1 MMRPA
6 DQADKTAASTADGL
20 VGRCHCG
27 GVEFR
32 VPAETDFASAKR
44 CDCSYCR
51 RRWAPNASVA
61 EDRLEI
67 LKGRELLSCYGF
79 HTHVAEHF
87 FCSRCGNYTFHR
99 RRIDPSEFG
108 VNVGCFDHISMADYN
123 NTTIND
129 GVNHPSDDQGRRP
142 GQKNRRR

>member
-51 RRWAPNASVA
+51 RRWAPKASVA

-79 HTHVAEHF
+79 HP
-87 FCSRCGNYTFHR
+87 CGGTLFLFTLRQLHL
-99 RRIDPSEFG
+99 PSPP
-108 VNVGCFDHISMADYN
+108 D
-123 NTTIND
+123 
-129 GVNHPSDDQGRRP
+129 
-142 GQKNRRR
+142 